1 MVYNSLPKKPKMDEW
16 LLNDMIARREIAR
29 MEIEGWTHI
38 NKRDLLFRG
47 DLLFLRGE
55 QRKELFLINVRK
67 KAKRDACHLWK
78 RFNDQAN
85 VYYATATTHGIS
97 KRVRYKK
104 PPFISTRALRMLRC
118 MR

>member
-1 MVYNSLPKKPKMDEW
+1 MDEW
-16 LLNDMIARREIAR
+16 LLNDMIARREIGR
-29 MEIEGWTHI
+29 MESEGWQHI
-38 NKRDLLFRG
+38 TKRELLFRG

-67 KAKRDACHLWK
+67 KANKDAAHLWK
-78 RFNDQAN
+78 RFKDQAN

-97 KRVRYKK
+97 KRARYKK
-104 PPFISTRALRMLRC
+104 PPFLPMHALRRLRS